1 MVAGKEIWGY
11 NKYLAEFESDFASPE
26 KMSFSLV
33 GEFSMAMSAS
43 GFRTPSLPGLPFLT
57 YTVLDG
63 ALVRTIVEVGHKAA
77 FGFSFF
83 NLEITGMGETANKMK
98 ALRLDNL
105 DPVAAFRTDTLN
117 AHLPA
122 GKVLK

>member
-1 MVAGKEIWGY
+1 MGLTIQARSAGSGATLLGYLWDMVAHVYHLPRMLDLYAQDTTGLYVVTLPVSTKEAMVAGKEIWGY

-63 ALVRTIVEVGHKAA
+63 ALVRTIVE
-77 FGFSFF
+77 
-83 NLEITGMGETANKMK
+83 
-98 ALRLDNL
+98 
-105 DPVAAFRTDTLN
+105 
-117 AHLPA
+117 
-122 GKVLK
+122 